1 MQIMA
6 QCAQRA
12 VWGGVDTHRDQHVAA
27 IVDTLGSTIATRA
40 FAATGQGYCELLVW
54 MLDHGQITAIGIEG
68 TGSYGAGLA
77 SYLASCNIVI
87 REIDRPDRKGRRGR
101 GKSDALDAVAAAGA
115 TLRGERIVHPKERGG
130 AVESLRNLR
139 IARSSAVSQRANT
152 QRQIKSLI
160 VTAPEVLRA
169 ELRSLSV
176 PKLIRRCASLR
187 PNKERITESEHA
199 VKYTLRTLA
208 RRHQQLTAE
217 VNELDQLL
225 KQLVCHIKP
234 VLLEQQGIGV
244 EIAGQLLITAG
255 ENPERLRNEGAFAM
269 LCGVAPIPASSGRT
283 QRHRLNRG
291 GDRQANRA
299 LFTIALVR
307 MGRDPRTQAYVQ
319 KRTKEGLSKLEIMRC
334 LKRYIARD
342 IHRILTT

>member
-1 MQIMA
+1 M
-6 QCAQRA
+6 
-12 VWGGVDTHRDQHVAA
+12 
-27 IVDTLGSTIATRA
+27 
-40 FAATGQGYCELLVW
+40 
-54 MLDHGQITAIGIEG
+54 
-68 TGSYGAGLA
+68 
-77 SYLASCNIVI
+77 
-87 REIDRPDRKGRRGR
+87 
-101 GKSDALDAVAAAGA
+101 
-115 TLRGERIVHPKERGG
+115 
-130 AVESLRNLR
+130 
-139 IARSSAVSQRANT
+139 
-152 QRQIKSLI
+152 
-160 VTAPEVLRA
+160 
-169 ELRSLSV
+169 
-176 PKLIRRCASLR
+176 
-187 PNKERITESEHA
+187 
-199 VKYTLRTLA
+199 KYTLRTLA